1 MATTTFLSNATVAIG
16 AVDVSDQVQ
25 SVTLTTGFN
34 MGRIHQLLGINRSQ
48 VA

>member
-1 MATTTFLSNATVAIG
+1 MTPS
-16 AVDVSDQVQ
+16 
-25 SVTLTTGFN
+25 TTGFN